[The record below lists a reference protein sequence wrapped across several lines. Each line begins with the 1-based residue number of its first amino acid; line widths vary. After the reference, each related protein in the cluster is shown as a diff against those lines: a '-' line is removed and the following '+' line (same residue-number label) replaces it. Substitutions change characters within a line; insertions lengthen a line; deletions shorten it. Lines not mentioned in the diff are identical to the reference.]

1 MDVGIVGV
9 PGSGRTTVFQAL
21 LAFRAPKETGGRRG
35 AIGTIQ
41 VRDPRLERL
50 AERLQPERV
59 VPIEFRVHDLCSSL
73 DSSFPTAE
81 VEAMKRMDGLLLVV
95 PAFLDPTPEAS
106 ARELGRLVS
115 DLCLE
120 DLTAVE
126 RRLERAKK
134 EKIEDAAREALESA
148 RGVFE
153 SERPLYTAELP
164 AGELEVLRS
173 YSLVTD
179 RPWIAVRNVG
189 EAEAGAPVPPELL
202 ARGEVVGCP
211 VLPLCATL
219 EAETAELSPE
229 ERAEFL
235 REYGVAEPA
244 GAAVTRAMLE
254 RADRISFFTVVED
267 ECRAWAI
274 PRGTEARKAAGRIHT
289 DMERGFIRAEVIP
302 FDEWE
307 ALPGGL
313 VEARKLGKLRVHGKD
328 HIIEDGDIVHFRFNV

>member
-9 PGSGRTTVFQAL
+9 PGSGRTTLFLAL
-21 LAFRAPKETGGRRG
+21 LALRAPKDAAGRRG

-41 VRDPRLERL
+41 VRDPRLDRL

-59 VPIEFRVHDLCSSL
+59 VPIEFRIHDLCTSL

-81 VEAMKRMDGLLLVV
+81 VEGMKRMDGLLLVV
-95 PAFLDPTPEAS
+95 PAFLDPTADAS
-106 ARELGRLVS
+106 QRELDRLVS

-120 DLTAVE
+120 DLAAVE

-134 EKIEDAAREALESA
+134 EKIEDAAREALERA

-153 SERPLYTAELP
+153 CERPLYTAEIP
-164 AGELEVLRS
+164 AADRETLQN

-189 EAEAGAPVPPELL
+189 EAEAGAPVPSGLR
-202 ARGEVVGCP
+202 ARGEAVGCP
-211 VLPLCATL
+211 VLSLCATL
-219 EAETAELSPE
+219 EAETAELSPD

-235 REYGVAEPA
+235 REYGVSEPA

-254 RADRISFFTVVED
+254 RADRISFFTVVQD

-302 FDEWE
+302 FEEWE

-313 VEARKLGKLRVHGKD
+313 GEARKLGKLRLHGKD
-328 HIIEDGDIVHFRFNV
+328 YVIQDGDIVHFRFNV